1 MRSGPS
7 LPASNFTKEVL
18 NLAAAAA
25 QDKLGENLVALDV
38 TEPFALAEIFLIVT
52 AKNERQAQAISDNIE
67 DQLLKSGHKARFR
80 EGRETGR
87 WILLDFGDLV
97 VHVMHE
103 QERDYYSLERL
114 WRDCPVVPLA
124 Q

>member
-1 MRSGPS
+1 MQLERN
-7 LPASNFTKEVL
+7 LPARKETIELLKV
-18 NLAAAAA
+18 AASAAT
-25 QDKLGENLVALDV
+25 DKLGEELVALDV

-67 DQLLKSGHKARFR
+67 DELLKLGSKARFR

-103 QERDYYSLERL
+103 QEREFYSLERL
-114 WRDCPVVPLA
+114 WRDCPIVPTN
-124 Q
+124 